1 MNSKRTQ
8 YDVDQAM
15 ERISQIHEHLA
26 KGELYRGFRPLPVGV
41 TALLGLAAAACQS
54 AVIAPGDLK
63 RFPWYWAG
71 VAAVCGAAGTADILH
86 AYLTREDRFAR
97 RRTHQ
102 VLGQIVPALLA
113 GLAVTLAMVRIP
125 AWIPLLP
132 GLWVILFGLGVFAAR
147 PYAPRATG
155 WVALGYLVAGAWM
168 LFATTPDTAAM
179 GWRLGAV
186 FAVGQTAL
194 ALVLY
199 LNLERANH
207 DET

>member
-1 MNSKRTQ
+1 MNTKRPRAEVN
-8 YDVDQAM
+8 DAI

-26 KGELYRGFRPLPVGV
+26 KGELYRGFRPVPVAV
-41 TALLGLAAAACQS
+41 TALLGLAAAAAQT
-54 AVIAPGDLK
+54 VIVAPGDLA

-71 VAAVCGAAGTADILH
+71 VALVCGAAGTADIAH

-113 GLAVTLAMVRIP
+113 GAAVTAALGRDA
-125 AWIPLLP
+125 AWVPLLP
-132 GLWVILFGLGVFAAR
+132 GLWVVLFALGVFAAR

-155 WVALGYLVAGAWM
+155 WVALGYLLAGAWM
-168 LFATTPDTAAM
+168 LRAATPDTAVM

-186 FAVGQTAL
+186 FAAGQAAL
-194 ALVLY
+194 ALVLH
-199 LNLERANH
+199 LDLERANH
-207 DET
+207 AET

>member
-1 MNSKRTQ
+1 MATKRPRAE
-8 YDVDQAM
+8 VDDAI

-41 TALLGLAAAACQS
+41 TALLGLAAAACQA
-54 AVIAPGDLK
+54 AVIAPGDLA

-71 VAAVCGAAGTADILH
+71 VAAVCGVAGTADIAH

-113 GLAVTLAMVRIP
+113 GLAVTLALARTP

-132 GLWVILFGLGVFAAR
+132 GLWVVLFGLGVFAAR

-155 WVALGYLVAGAWM
+155 WVALGYMVAGAWM
-168 LFATTPDTAAM
+168 LLAATPDTAAM

-186 FAVGQTAL
+186 FAVGQAAL
-194 ALVLY
+194 ALVLH
-199 LNLERANH
+199 LDLERANH